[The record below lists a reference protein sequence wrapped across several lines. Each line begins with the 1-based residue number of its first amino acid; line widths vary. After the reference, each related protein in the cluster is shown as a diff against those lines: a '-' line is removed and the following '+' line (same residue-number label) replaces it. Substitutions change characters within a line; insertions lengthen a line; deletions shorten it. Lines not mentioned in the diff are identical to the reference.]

1 MHETSHST
9 DYQNNQHLLEDG
21 ILAVLKWMSSQ
32 LITIEQDNPVSL
44 AFELLL
50 TNDIRHLPVV
60 SEDKL
65 VGIVT
70 DRDLNEALIPAD
82 SSRASGGM
90 YHTVKDIK
98 VSDIMTPNP
107 ITVQTDTPIEQATQ
121 ILLDRKIDCLPVKDT
136 SGELTGIIT
145 STDILAAFVEITTIL
160 GGTRRMDVIME
171 AGDYENILEILQK
184 HSISVISI
192 GISAHQELQKTV
204 FSFRIQDTNVKMIAS
219 LLRREGYTVLAED

>member
-1 MHETSHST
+1 M
-9 DYQNNQHLLEDG
+9 
-21 ILAVLKWMSSQ
+21 AVLKWMSSQ
-32 LITIEQDNPVSL
+32 LITVDEDNPVSV

-60 SEDKL
+60 SQDRL

-82 SSRASGGM
+82 SSRPSGGM

-98 VSDIMTPNP
+98 VRDIMTPNP

-121 ILLDRKIDCLPVKDT
+121 ILLDRKIDCLPVKDPF
-136 SGELTGIIT
+136 GKLIGILT
-145 STDILAAFVEITTIL
+145 STDILKAFVEITTIL

-171 AGDYENILEILQK
+171 AGDYESILELLQR
-184 HSISVISI
+184 HNISVISI
-192 GISAHQELQKTV
+192 GISAHQELQKAV
-204 FSFRIQDTNVKMIAS
+204 FSFRIQDSDVAVIDS
-219 LLRREGYTVLAED
+219 LLRREGYTVLADN